1 MSSKISSILPAHL
14 KSSKDNN
21 KTISPPDPSPQA
33 FHPTAP
39 SAPAAVTSDNQD
51 RLRQQGL
58 IPSNASSTS
67 GSTVSAP
74 TILSS
79 RRSSQSSLPFYE
91 GGVRSRHTK
100 FVTWLG
106 RFGFIAKGIVYGI
119 IGVLTCTNATGAWTP
134 NGSQNNESPQGAF
147 LLLGG
152 IPAVGRP
159 ILVIMAIGL
168 ITYIIWRFWE
178 AITGQGQD
186 INMGKKGNF
195 FRYRLSPFVSGC
207 VYAAYTYY
215 VIQMI
220 YQTAEEQQT
229 TASSK
234 EFPASWTSSMIG
246 RAGIGVLGIAFII
259 ATITQLVNAITGN
272 FITDLKTSDPNARRW
287 EAIIVHTAGR
297 IGFVARGA
305 VFCTMSGFFWDSLA
319 KRNESGRQNM
329 TAAALSKLAE
339 NRAGRAFMIILGT
352 GLVIYALFAISNVHY
367 KYFPTPPPSRVGV
380 YLEEDQRRENH
391 QRHLNEEEERER
403 AVREAQEKRER
414 QEEKRRK
421 RRKYMFWLP
430 KEKPTTELDP
440 EPAVK
445 NTPWWKFWD
454 RPQPTDLEKS

>member
-1 MSSKISSILPAHL
+1 MVLCHKRES
-14 KSSKDNN
+14 N
-21 KTISPPDPSPQA
+21 
-33 FHPTAP
+33 
-39 SAPAAVTSDNQD
+39 
-51 RLRQQGL
+51 QGL
-58 IPSNASSTS
+58 IPPNGSSSTI
-67 GSTVSAP
+67 STVSAP
-74 TILSS
+74 TILS

-91 GGVRSRHTK
+91 GGVRTRHAK

-106 RFGFIAKGIVYGI
+106 RFGFVAKAIVYGI

-134 NGSQNNESPQGAF
+134 NGSQGNESPQGAF

-168 ITYIIWRFWE
+168 ITYIVWRFWE

-186 INMGKKGNF
+186 IKMGKKGNF

-220 YQTAEEQQT
+220 YQTAEEQQA

-234 EFPASWTSSMIG
+234 EFPASWTGSIIG
-246 RAGIGVLGIAFII
+246 KIGIGVLGVAFII

-272 FITDLKTSDPNARRW
+272 FIRDLKTSEPTARRW

-297 IGFVARGA
+297 IGFMARAA

-339 NRAGRAFMIILGT
+339 NKAGRAFMIVLGI

-367 KYFPTPPPSRVGV
+367 KYFPTPPPSRIGV
-380 YLEEDQRRENH
+380 YLEEEQRRENH
-391 QRHLNEEEERER
+391 E
-403 AVREAQEKRER
+403 
-414 QEEKRRK
+414 
-421 RRKYMFWLP
+421 P
-430 KEKPTTELDP
+430 KTI
-440 EPAVK
+440 V
-445 NTPWWKFWD
+445 
-454 RPQPTDLEKS
+454 